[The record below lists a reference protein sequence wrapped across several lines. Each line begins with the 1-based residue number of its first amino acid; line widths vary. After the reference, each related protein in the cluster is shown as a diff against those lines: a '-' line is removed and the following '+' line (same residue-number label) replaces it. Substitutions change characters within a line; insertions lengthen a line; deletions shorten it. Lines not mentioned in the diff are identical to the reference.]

1 MKRLVKKIK
10 EIQNEAYEGN
20 VVADKRRTLA
30 EIKNKRKLAR
40 NKRNNTPKVS
50 TTDYLLQGDNGN
62 RLLESIQQ
70 LKEGKLHER
79 V

>member
-1 MKRLVKKIK
+1 MKNINLITEMQGLVSNKIV
-10 EIQNEAYEGN
+10 QAA
-20 VVADKRRTLA
+20 V
-30 EIKNKRKLAR
+30 NKRERRL
-40 NKRNNTPKVS
+40 KRNISVEVLPRLS
-50 TTDYLLQGDNGN
+50 TTDYLLQGNNGK